1 MNMLMMRGVILLASI
16 AIAGIIISQAFWIR
30 KGLLINQSN
39 FDKAVTRILT
49 EISND
54 LEIQSIGEVKTEDP
68 VLRLSP
74 RSYMLNIRIPID
86 VNYLADRLQA
96 EFANPFHNVD
106 FSYEIYQSSDKTL
119 VFSDTI
125 FIKDRQLRKFKYLPN
140 LNKSRYYVM
149 VNFPDRPIIPSVMLT
164 IWITAIIILTS
175 VIIFFAYTLYVIF
188 RQRRQSEF
196 QKSFINNLAHEFKT
210 LISTISISAQVLQ
223 EDDILDEPKRL
234 KNYAT
239 VISNEVSRLKTQVNK
254 ILEIASIESNEMAL
268 SHEEF
273 DIIALL
279 DEISMA
285 FEINVQKRN
294 GVVTRKFLSRSCI
307 IYADKVHFMNV
318 INTLLDNALKYC
330 DRVPAIDI
338 EANCSESKAYVKIR
352 DNGIGIAKEN
362 IKRVFEKFYRV
373 PTGDVHNVKGYGLG
387 LNYVK
392 MVANAHGWH
401 INVDSEVNKG
411 SIFTITFP
419 KN

>member
-1 MNMLMMRGVILLASI
+1 MNMLMMRWVILLASI

-39 FDKAVTRILT
+39 FDNAVSRILT

-68 VLRLSP
+68 VLRISP
-74 RSYMLNIRIPID
+74 RSYLLNIKIPID
-86 VNYLADRLQA
+86 VNYLADRLQT

-106 FSYEIYQSSDKTL
+106 FSYEVYESSNKLL

-125 FIKDRQLRKFKYLPN
+125 FIKDQQLRKFKYLPN

-175 VIIFFAYTLYVIF
+175 VIIFFAYTLHVIF
-188 RQRRQSEF
+188 KQRRQSEF

-210 LISTISISAQVLQ
+210 PISTISISAHVLQ

-234 KNYAT
+234 KNYAM
-239 VISNEVSRLKTQVNK
+239 VISNEVNRLKTQVNK

-273 DIIALL
+273 DMNVVL
-279 DEISMA
+279 DEIVMA
-285 FEINVQKRN
+285 FEVNVQKRN
-294 GVVTRKFLSRSCI
+294 GTVTQNFLSKSCV
-307 IYADKVHFMNV
+307 IYADKVHFTNV

-330 DRVPAIDI
+330 DRIPAIEI
-338 EANCSESKAYVKIR
+338 ETNCFETKSYIKIK
-352 DNGIGIAKEN
+352 DNGIGIGKEN
-362 IKRVFEKFYRV
+362 LKRVFDKFYRV
-373 PTGDVHNVKGYGLG
+373 PTGDIHNVKGFGLG
-387 LNYVK
+387 LNYVR
-392 MVANAHGWH
+392 MVANAHNWQIH
-401 INVDSEVNKG
+401 VDSEVKKG
-411 SIFTITFP
+411 SIFTLTFP